1 MATDPSWAFC
11 YCSTSCK
18 CYMINSE
25 KRGLMKDQAQRLKR
39 RELGDGNHHDKG
51 PYHIIFSVITCDV
64 LFSRHTIH
72 PYIKTMF
79 GSSD

>member
-1 MATDPSWAFC
+1 
-11 YCSTSCK
+11 
-18 CYMINSE
+18 
-25 KRGLMKDQAQRLKR
+25 MKDQAQRLKR